1 MKRDRDDLLFLI
13 GLVLWVAILALTWPR
28 ALSFIDE
35 IGYVGSARLLLGGH
49 LGHVAHSPG
58 AWIST
63 PNGPVA
69 KFSLAFPALLAPF
82 VALTPRAAFAV
93 PVIATLLIAATA
105 RAALKSWGRSPLWA
119 LLVLGHPT
127 LIILA
132 RTAMADVPQAAAALG
147 GWWLCKR
154 GRTLGTIAC
163 LAILVVLKPTG
174 AVLALAIVAGEALT
188 SAAAL
193 RAREAAAWRR
203 VGAGLAGGLSGLA
216 LSLAQNWLATGTFR
230 SVGYDTVFEHRRPF
244 ALVYATGRLPT
255 HLVTLLFVPPLLL
268 AGAWPFWRRRD
279 LGPLLVVGGYLTM
292 MCVYFF
298 SDVGAT
304 RLETLVLSPRLIL
317 PVVVFLLVGY
327 GAWLA
332 GVIAGLRKNT
342 KDGAMM
348 MAPTPTPVWLAS
360 ALLLGPLAVTAA
372 ISVRHA
378 RYQRAMGEV
387 RVAASAR
394 AEARTD
400 DRTLGVTDN
409 ALKAGVLNDGATTV
423 FNATTNRT
431 PVVFCSELS
440 ASHRDA
446 DQGHGMCGLP
456 GYHVFAARDG
466 FYALERDADARR

>member
-1 MKRDRDDLLFLI
+1 MKRDRDDLLFSV

-28 ALSFIDE
+28 APSFIDE
-35 IGYVGSARLLLGGH
+35 IGYVGSAKLLLGGH
-49 LGHVAHSPG
+49 LRHVAHSPG

-63 PNGPVA
+63 PSGPVA

-82 VALTPRAAFAV
+82 VALTPRAAFVV

-147 GWWLCKR
+147 AWWLCKR

-163 LAILVVLKPTG
+163 LAILVGLKPTG
-174 AVLALAIVAGEALT
+174 AALALAIVAGEALT

-203 VGAGLAGGLSGLA
+203 VGAGIVGGLAGLA
-216 LSLAQNWLATGTFR
+216 LSLTQNWLGTGTFR
-230 SVGYDTVFEHRRPF
+230 SAGYDTIFEHLQPF
-244 ALVYATGRLPT
+244 ALVYATARLPI
-255 HLVTLLFVPPLLL
+255 HLTTLLFVPPLLV

-279 LGPLLVVGGYLTM
+279 FGPLLVVGGYLAM
-292 MCVYFF
+292 MSVYFF
-298 SDVGAT
+298 SDFGAS

-332 GVIAGLRKNT
+332 GIIAGLQKRT
-342 KDGAMM
+342 SDGT
-348 MAPTPTPVWLAS
+348 MAPTPAWLAS

-372 ISVRHA
+372 ISVRHV
-378 RYQRAMGEV
+378 RYQRAMDEV

-394 AEARTD
+394 AAARTD
-400 DRTLGVTDN
+400 DRTLGVTSN
-409 ALKAGVLNDGATTV
+409 ALKAGVLNAGATTV

-446 DQGHGMCGLP
+446 DRGHGTCALP

-466 FYALERDADARR
+466 FYALERDADARRDR